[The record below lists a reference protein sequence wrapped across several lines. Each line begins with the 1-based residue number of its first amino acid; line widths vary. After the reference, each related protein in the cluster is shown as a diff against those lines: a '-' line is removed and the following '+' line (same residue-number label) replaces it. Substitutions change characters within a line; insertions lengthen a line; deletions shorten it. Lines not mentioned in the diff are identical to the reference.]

1 MKIYTK
7 TGDQGETAIFGGK
20 RLPKND
26 LRIEAY
32 GTVDELNAYLGLIRD
47 YTSSSSIRP
56 LLKEIQDRLFTL
68 GSILASDPDKAL
80 STPDLQS
87 EDIILLEQQMDAFN
101 EQLEPLRN
109 FILPGGHPLVSHC
122 HVARCICRRAE
133 RRVVSLSQEAAV
145 PGIIIQYLN
154 RLSDF
159 LFVLARKL
167 ANDLEVREVV
177 WNARSK

>member
-47 YTSSSSIRP
+47 YCTSSSIRT
-56 LLKEIQDRLFTL
+56 LLKEVQDRLFTL
-68 GSILASDPDKAL
+68 GSNLASDPDKTL
-80 STPDLQS
+80 STPDLQA
-87 EDIILLEQQMDAFN
+87 EDIILLEQQIDAFN

-133 RRVVSLSQEAAV
+133 RRVVSLSQESAV
-145 PGIIIQYLN
+145 SGIIIQYLN

-167 ANDLEVREVV
+167 ANDLEVKEVV